1 MATEKGDDGFRKVN
15 RGRRHNNER
24 TFDLPQAKRKPS
36 TPLNERCLGYQHAK
50 GFIIKKKR
58 KACMISKSTE
68 TKLRWYLSHKFKLT
82 TSMKP
87 YITNIYVI
95 STICKVMNIE
105 VVRLVLLLGTIP
117 ILYLVSVPFQF

>member
-50 GFIIKKKR
+50 GFIIKKK
-58 KACMISKSTE
+58 KKSMYDI
-68 TKLRWYLSHKFKLT
+68 KKYRNK
-82 TSMKP
+82 
-87 YITNIYVI
+87 
-95 STICKVMNIE
+95 IE
-105 VVRLVLLLGTIP
+105 M
-117 ILYLVSVPFQF
+117 VP